1 MAQAS
6 IIREPNLP
14 WVENSEDRNFRW
26 LVITLIIVFFAA
38 GLVLDSLTL
47 PEVTQ
52 KRLIDVSP
60 RLARLVLEKQKIKPP
75 PPKIVKPKPEEK
87 KKVDK
92 PKEKKKEKPEE
103 VKKEAPKEKVKKEAP
118 KEKVKV
124 AREVAQQS
132 GLIALSDELADLR
145 ESFDL
150 DDIAELPQQTSG
162 NKAIE
167 IASTSDVLSSQAN
180 QSSGGIT
187 TNTLTRKIE
196 TSELAT
202 RKTTTVTSSIKS
214 KPAGNVTGTS
224 TSTST
229 SQSGPVARRSDD
241 EVERVFQKNKGAIFS
256 IYQRALRKNPSLAG
270 KVVVELTIDP
280 NGKVIKVNIVSSEL
294 GDEKLERKLAL
305 KIKNFK
311 FASANVPLITVSYPI
326 DFLPS

>member
-1 MAQAS
+1 MAIANA
-6 IIREPNLP
+6 IREPNLP
-14 WVENSEDRNFRW
+14 WVDSYEDRYFRRL
-26 LVITLIIVFFAA
+26 LVTLLIIFLVA

-52 KRLIDVSP
+52 KKLVDVSP
-60 RLARLVLEKQKIKPP
+60 RLARLILEKQKIKPA
-75 PPKIVKPKPEEK
+75 PPKIEKP
-87 KKVDK
+87 K
-92 PKEKKKEKPEE
+92 PKEKKKVEK
-103 VKKEAPKEKVKKEAP
+103 PKEKKKIKPKEVKKEAP

-150 DDIAELPQQTSG
+150 DNISELPQQTTG

-167 IASTSDVLSSQAN
+167 LASTDDLLSSQAK

-202 RKTTTVTSSIKS
+202 RKTTTVTSNIKS
-214 KPAGNVTGTS
+214 KSAGKVTGTS
-224 TSTST
+224 A
-229 SQSGPVARRSDD
+229 SQSGRVATRSAE

-256 IYQRALRKNPSLAG
+256 IYNRALRKNPSLEG
-270 KVVVELTIDP
+270 KVVVELTIAP
-280 NGKVIKVNIVSSEL
+280 NGSVIKVKIVSSEL
-294 GDEKLERKLAL
+294 GDEKLERKLVL
-305 KIKNFK
+305 KIKKFK
-311 FASANVPLITVSYPI
+311 FANAKVAQITVSYPI

>member
-1 MAQAS
+1 MAIANA
-6 IIREPNLP
+6 IREPNLP
-14 WVENSEDRNFRW
+14 WVDSYEDRYFRRL
-26 LVITLIIVFFAA
+26 LVTLLIMFLVA

-52 KRLIDVSP
+52 KKLVDVSP
-60 RLARLVLEKQKIKPP
+60 RLARLILEKQKIKPP
-75 PPKIVKPKPEEK
+75 PPKIEKPKPKEIK
-87 KKVDK
+87 KAEK
-92 PKEKKKEKPEE
+92 PKEKKKIK
-103 VKKEAPKEKVKKEAP
+103 PKEVKKEAP

-150 DDIAELPQQTSG
+150 DNISELPQQTTG

-167 IASTSDVLSSQAN
+167 LASTGDLLSSQAKK
-180 QSSGGIT
+180 SSGGIT

-202 RKTTTVTSSIKS
+202 RKTTTVTSNIKS
-214 KPAGNVTGTS
+214 KSSGKVTGTS
-224 TSTST
+224 A
-229 SQSGPVARRSDD
+229 SQSGRVATRSAE

-256 IYQRALRKNPSLAG
+256 IYNRALRKNPSLEG
-270 KVVVELTIDP
+270 KVVVELTIAP
-280 NGKVIKVNIVSSEL
+280 NGSVIKVKIVSSEL
-294 GDEKLERKLAL
+294 GDEKLERKLVL
-305 KIKNFK
+305 KIKKFK
-311 FASANVPLITVSYPI
+311 FANAKVAQNTDSYPI

>member
-1 MAQAS
+1 MAHA
-6 IIREPNLP
+6 IAIGEPGLP
-14 WVENSEDRNFRW
+14 WVETSEDRNFRR
-26 LVITLIIVFFAA
+26 LLITLVVIFLVA

-47 PEVTQ
+47 PEITQ
-52 KRLIDVSP
+52 KKLVDVSP
-60 RLARLVLEKQKIKPP
+60 RLARLILEKQKVKPP
-75 PPKIVKPKPEEK
+75 LPKIEKTKPEEK
-87 KKVDK
+87 KKAEK

-103 VKKEAPKEKVKKEAP
+103 VKKEVPKEKTKQ
-118 KEKVKV
+118 

-150 DDIAELPQQTSG
+150 DNIAELPQQTTG
-162 NKAIE
+162 KQATE
-167 IASTSDVLSSQAN
+167 LASASDVLSSQAK

-202 RKTTTVTSSIKS
+202 RKTTTVTSNIKTTQAAKS
-214 KPAGNVTGTS
+214 TGAG
-224 TSTST
+224 T
-229 SQSGPVARRSDD
+229 SQSGRTATRSAE

-256 IYQRALRKNPSLAG
+256 IYNRALRKNPSLAG

-280 NGKVIKVNIVSSEL
+280 NGKVIKVTIVSSEL
-294 GDEKLERKLAL
+294 DDKKLERKLAL
-305 KIKNFK
+305 KIKKFI
-311 FASANVPLITVSYPI
+311 FASANVPQITVSYPI

>member
-1 MAQAS
+1 MAIANA
-6 IIREPNLP
+6 IREPNLP
-14 WVENSEDRNFRW
+14 WVDSYEDRYFRRL
-26 LVITLIIVFFAA
+26 LVTLLIMFLVA

-52 KRLIDVSP
+52 KKLVDVSP
-60 RLARLVLEKQKIKPP
+60 RLARLILEKQKIKPP
-75 PPKIVKPKPEEK
+75 PPKIEKPKPKEIK
-87 KKVDK
+87 KAEK
-92 PKEKKKEKPEE
+92 PKEKKKIKPKE
-103 VKKEAPKEKVKKEAP
+103 VKKEVKKEAP

-150 DDIAELPQQTSG
+150 DNISQLPQQTTG

-167 IASTSDVLSSQAN
+167 IASADDLLSSQAK

-202 RKTTTVTSSIKS
+202 RKTTTVTSNIKS
-214 KPAGNVTGTS
+214 KSAGKVTGTS
-224 TSTST
+224 A
-229 SQSGPVARRSDD
+229 SQSGRVATRSAE

-256 IYQRALRKNPSLAG
+256 IYNRALRKNPSLEG
-270 KVVVELTIDP
+270 KVVVELTIAP
-280 NGKVIKVNIVSSEL
+280 NGSVIKVIIVSSEL
-294 GDEKLERKLAL
+294 GDEKLERKLVL
-305 KIKNFK
+305 KIKKFK
-311 FASANVPLITVSYPI
+311 FANAKVAQITVSYPI

>member
-1 MAQAS
+1 MAQATA
-6 IIREPNLP
+6 IREPNMP
-14 WVENSEDRNFRW
+14 WVESNEDRNFRR
-26 LVITLIIVFFAA
+26 LLITLLIIFLAA

-52 KRLIDVSP
+52 KKLVDVSP
-60 RLARLVLEKQKIKPP
+60 RLARLILEKQKVKSPP
-75 PPKIVKPKPEEK
+75 LKIEKPKPVEK
-87 KKVDK
+87 KNVEK
-92 PKEKKKEKPEE
+92 PKEKKKVKEKPKPKPKE
-103 VKKEAPKEKVKKEAP
+103 VKKEAPKKKA
-118 KEKVKV
+118 KV

-150 DDIAELPQQTSG
+150 DNTIELPQQTTG

-167 IASTSDVLSSQAN
+167 IASAGDLLSSQAKK
-180 QSSGGIT
+180 SSGGIT

-202 RKTTTVTSSIKS
+202 RKTTTVTSNIKS
-214 KPAGNVTGTS
+214 KSAGKVTGTTTGKS
-224 TSTST
+224 DRTAT
-229 SQSGPVARRSDD
+229 RSAE

-256 IYQRALRKNPSLAG
+256 IYNRALRKNPSLEG
-270 KVVVELTIDP
+270 KLVVELTIAP
-280 NGKVIKVNIVSSEL
+280 NGSVISVKIISSEL

-305 KIKNFK
+305 KIKKFK
-311 FASANVPLITVSYPI
+311 FANADVPKITVSYPI

>member
-1 MAQAS
+1 MAQVTA
-6 IIREPNLP
+6 IREPGLP
-14 WVENSEDRNFRW
+14 WVETNEDRNFRR
-26 LVITLIIVFFAA
+26 LLITLLAIFLVA

-47 PEVTQ
+47 PEITQ
-52 KRLIDVSP
+52 KKLVDVSP
-60 RLARLVLEKQKIKPP
+60 RLARLILEKQKVKPP
-75 PPKIVKPKPEEK
+75 LPKIEKAKPEEK
-87 KKVDK
+87 KKVEK
-92 PKEKKKEKPEE
+92 PKEKKKDKPKE
-103 VKKEAPKEKVKKEAP
+103 VKKEAPKKKT
-118 KEKVKV
+118 KV

-150 DDIAELPQQTSG
+150 DNIAELPQQTTG
-162 NKAIE
+162 KQATK
-167 IASTSDVLSSQAN
+167 IASASDLLSSQAK

-202 RKTTTVTSSIKS
+202 RKTTTVTSNIKS
-214 KPAGNVTGTS
+214 TQAVKTTGTS
-224 TSTST
+224 SST
-229 SQSGPVARRSDD
+229 SQSGQAATRSAE

-256 IYQRALRKNPSLAG
+256 IYNRALRKNPSLAG

-280 NGKVIKVNIVSSEL
+280 NGKVIKVTIVSSEL

-305 KIKNFK
+305 KIKK
-311 FASANVPLITVSYPI
+311 FVFARANVSQVTVSYPI

>member
-1 MAQAS
+1 MAQAAV
-6 IIREPNLP
+6 ILEPNLP
-14 WVENSEDRNFRW
+14 WVESNEDRNFRR
-26 LVITLIIVFFAA
+26 LLITLLIIFFVA

-52 KRLIDVSP
+52 KKLVDVSP
-60 RLARLVLEKQKIKPP
+60 RLARLILEKQKIKPP
-75 PPKIVKPKPEEK
+75 PPKIEKPKPEEK
-87 KKVDK
+87 KKAEK
-92 PKEKKKEKPEE
+92 PKEKKKIKPKE
-103 VKKEAPKEKVKKEAP
+103 VKKEVKKEAP

-150 DDIAELPQQTSG
+150 DNISELPQQTTG

-167 IASTSDVLSSQAN
+167 IASADDLLSSQAK

-202 RKTTTVTSSIKS
+202 RKTTTVTSNIKS
-214 KPAGNVTGTS
+214 KSAGKVTGTS
-224 TSTST
+224 A
-229 SQSGPVARRSDD
+229 SQSGRVATRSAE

-256 IYQRALRKNPSLAG
+256 IYNRALRKNPSLEG
-270 KVVVELTIDP
+270 KVVVELTIAP
-280 NGKVIKVNIVSSEL
+280 NGSVIKVIIVSSEL
-294 GDEKLERKLAL
+294 GDEKLERKLVL
-305 KIKNFK
+305 KIKKFK
-311 FASANVPLITVSYPI
+311 FANAKANWGMKNWSASWY
-326 DFLPS
+326 